1 MNTPKPNPPKR
12 ADQIAKS
19 LEDMIFQ
26 GEFADGDRLDEQRL
40 AERFGTSRTPVREA
54 LQKLSVSGLVAQI
67 PQRGVFVQQPGPVEL
82 MEMFEVMA
90 ELEAV
95 CGRFA
100 AIRITDEA
108 LDQLRHANQLCQQA
122 VDEGDTDGYYFHN
135 EDFHRIIYSQSGNR
149 FLEQEARRLS
159 RRLRPFRRIQL
170 RLRGRMRQSLDE
182 HLAVVQAL
190 TDSDPEGAGNA
201 LRDHVAVQNEKF
213 HHLMNSFEDR
223 GSAPEKA
230 RAERPEGG
238 SRRRA

>member
-1 MNTPKPNPPKR
+1 VKR

-26 GEFADGDRLDEQRL
+26 GEFADGDRLDEARL

-90 ELEAV
+90 ELEAI

-100 AIRITDEA
+100 ALRITDSA
-108 LDQLRHANQLCQQA
+108 LAELEDANALCEQA
-122 VDEGDTDGYYFHN
+122 VADGDSDSYYFQN
-135 EDFHRIIYSQSGNR
+135 ERFHRIIYDQSGNR

-170 RLRGRMRQSLDE
+170 RLRGRMRQSMDE
-182 HLAVVQAL
+182 HLAVLAALRESDGEAAGQAL
-190 TDSDPEGAGNA
+190 RA
-201 LRDHVAVQNEKF
+201 HVAVQNEKF
-213 HHLMNSFEDR
+213 HHLMSTFEAEQRRRPEDR
-223 GSAPEKA
+223 LKIS
-230 RAERPEGG
+230 
-238 SRRRA
+238 